1 MRIRPTTR
9 RSGFTLVEL
18 LVAILISTVL
28 ITAAYQALIAQNRSY
43 RATDAMVQGQDA
55 LRIALGVLESE
66 FQELASIGGSGSGGI
81 GETDIFMMSSD
92 SIRIRAPRKLGF
104 VCSVSPSDLMMTV
117 WSRGEL
123 FEDDPADRLLIFV
136 DGDITTYTDDKWQT
150 AVVGNA
156 TSSNET
162 CVTSPTGVA
171 HQKVILVSFG
181 LGGVSTG
188 APVRGYEEVSYG
200 LFSFDGEWG
209 LGRRDSDG
217 VTKLLVGGLAGPG
230 EGLRLE
236 YYDPSG
242 SVTTNRE
249 NVQTIEI
256 NLQTAPHAGSGI
268 QPMQVTSTIH
278 LRNQ

>member
-1 MRIRPTTR
+1 MNTR

-18 LVAILISTVL
+18 MVAILISTVL

-66 FQELASIGGSGSGGI
+66 LQEVASIGGSGAGGI
-81 GETDIFMMSSD
+81 GDTDIFMMSAD
-92 SIRIRAPRKLGF
+92 SIRLRAPRKLGF

-123 FEDDPADRLLIFV
+123 FEDDPPDRLLIFV
-136 DGDITTYTDDKWQT
+136 DGDITTYTDDEWQP
-150 AVVGNA
+150 AVVANT

-162 CVTSPTGVA
+162 CVTSPTGEA
-171 HQKVILVSFG
+171 HQKVILASFG
-181 LGGVSTG
+181 LNGVATG
-188 APVRGYEEVSYG
+188 APIRGFEEVSYG

-217 VTKLLVGGLAGPG
+217 TKLLVGGLAGPG

-236 YYDPSG
+236 YRDQSG
-242 SVTTNRE
+242 SVTTDRE
-249 NVQTIEI
+249 SVETIEI
-256 NLQTAPHAGSGI
+256 NLQTAPHAGSGVE
-268 QPMQVTSTIH
+268 PVEVTSTIH

>member
-1 MRIRPTTR
+1 MRTQPRTR
-9 RSGFTLVEL
+9 RPGFTLVEL
-18 LVAILISTVL
+18 LVAVLISTVL

-66 FQELASIGGSGSGGI
+66 LQEVASIGGSGAGGI
-81 GETDIFMMSSD
+81 GDSDIFMMSPD

-104 VCSVSPSDLMMTV
+104 VCSVSPSDLMITV

-123 FEDDPADRLLIFV
+123 FAEADDLLIFV

-150 AVVGNA
+150 ALVANT

-171 HQKVILVSFG
+171 HQKVILASFG

-188 APVRGYEEVSYG
+188 APVRGFEEVAYG
-200 LFSFDGEWG
+200 LYSFDGEWG
-209 LGRRDSDG
+209 LGRRDSDDG
-217 VTKLLVGGLAGPG
+217 SLSLLVGGLAGPQ
-230 EGLRLE
+230 EGLRLQ

-242 SVTTNRE
+242 AVTTNRE
-249 NVQTIEI
+249 NVETIEI
-256 NLQTAPHAGSGI
+256 TLRTAPRAGSGVE
-268 QPMQVTSTIH
+268 PMEVTSTIH

>member
-1 MRIRPTTR
+1 MRIQPIHRP
-9 RSGFTLVEL
+9 GFTLVEL
-18 LVAILISTVL
+18 LVTILISTVL

-66 FQELASIGGSGSGGI
+66 LQEVASIGAGGI
-81 GETDIFMMSSD
+81 GDSDIFMASAD

-104 VCSVSPSDLMMTV
+104 VCTVIPNDRDATV
-117 WSRGEL
+117 WSRGEPFVAQDL
-123 FEDDPADRLLIFV
+123 AVIFI
-136 DGDITTYTDDKWQT
+136 DNDITTFTDDAWEPR
-150 AVVGNA
+150 VVESVSNSNA
-156 TSSNET
+156 T
-162 CVTSPTGVA
+162 CPTSPTGEA
-171 HQKVILVSFG
+171 DQKLRFTNVGQLAS
-181 LGGVSTG
+181 VSTG

-200 LFSFDGEWG
+200 LYSFDGEWG

-217 VTKLLVGGLAGPG
+217 VTSLLVGGLAGPG

-249 NVQTIEI
+249 NVETIVI
-256 NLQTAPHAGSGI
+256 NLETAPNPGSGVE
-268 QPMQVTSTIH
+268 PMEVSSTIH